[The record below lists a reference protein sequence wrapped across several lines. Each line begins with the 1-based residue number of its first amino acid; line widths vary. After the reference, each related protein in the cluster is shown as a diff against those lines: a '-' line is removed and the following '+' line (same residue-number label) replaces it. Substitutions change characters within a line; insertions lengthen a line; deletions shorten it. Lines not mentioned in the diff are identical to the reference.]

1 MVNRYGLDSAV
12 QKMHR
17 GRLKKMVV
25 VGFTRLKKSLYWR
38 ENSTPAAVM
47 ASLTGEAMFKASEVL
62 AKQYTSADLAQLQR
76 AITENYLV
84 DEDAYMQ
91 ELLALVPADESA
103 IDVITENSAKL
114 VKQVRAQAD
123 GGGIDAF
130 LQEYSLDTKEG
141 IILMC
146 LAEALLRI
154 PDAATAD
161 ALIQDRLSGG
171 DWQKHMGQSS
181 SWLVNSGSWGL
192 SLTNTVINPT
202 GAPMETPRGVFRR
215 LTRRLGMPIVRKAT
229 YAAMR
234 IMGTQFVLGR
244 TIQEALKN
252 SRENRDKGYTHAYDM
267 LGEAALTMADARRY
281 HADYV
286 NSIKVVAQEKF
297 NNPKAPRPTISIK
310 LSALHPRYDMAN
322 HERVLTELAQ
332 SLTELVKLAK
342 EADVGVTID
351 AEECDRHELSL
362 ELFEK
367 VYRSGVCKGWPRFGL
382 VVQAYSKRAL
392 PTLCWLTALAHECG
406 DEIPVRLVKGA
417 YWDTEIK
424 WCQVNGLTGYPV
436 FTRKANTDISYLA
449 CAHYLVSEAT
459 DGAIYPQFAT
469 HNAQTVVAINH
480 LNEKYKRRIEFQRL
494 HGMGDDLYDTILD
507 QEPDTTVRIYAP
519 VGAHKDLLP
528 YLVRRLLENGANT
541 SFVHKLVDPEVPVE
555 QLIQHP
561 LQTISKYE
569 TFANHKIPLPT
580 QIFSD
585 RKNSLGLNMNI
596 HSQADDFIAA
606 VHQYRDK
613 QWQGG
618 PIVNGDV
625 IDAHHRVAIF
635 SPQENE
641 RQIGVI
647 NWGDKALAEQAL
659 NSANAAYRRWRD
671 TDVEVRA
678 KALEKLADL
687 LEANR
692 NELIALCSL
701 EAGKSLQDGID
712 EVREAVDF
720 CRYYAVQAR
729 KMMGEGTTLPGPTGE
744 TNELFLQGRGTFICI
759 SPWNFPLAIFL
770 GQVSAALVTGNCVI
784 AKPAEQTGL
793 IAFRA
798 VQLALEAGIPGD
810 VLHFMPGSGA
820 EVGSYLVS
828 QEDIGGV
835 CFTGSTYTAQSINRA
850 LAARTRAI
858 VPFVAETGGQNAMLI
873 DSTALPEQAVTD
885 IVASAFKS
893 AGQRCSALRVLFVQ
907 DDIADR
913 VIELLKGAMAELQVG
928 DPMLHETDVGP
939 VIDGVAKSNLEQH
952 INDISQAGRLIARA
966 NMPEYTLKGTF
977 VAPTAIEIDSIN
989 QLVKENFGPILHVI
1003 RYKTDELDAVI
1014 DSINNTGFGLTFG
1027 IHSRNETFSAD
1038 VARRIDVG
1046 NVYINRNQIGAVV
1059 GVQPFGGQG
1068 LSGTGP
1074 KAGGPHYLTRFVT
1087 EKTKTNNITAVG
1099 GNATLLSLGD

>member
-1 MVNRYGLDSAV
+1 
-12 QKMHR
+12 
-17 GRLKKMVV
+17 
-25 VGFTRLKKSLYWR
+25 
-38 ENSTPAAVM
+38 
-47 ASLTGEAMFKASEVL
+47 MFKASEVL
-62 AKQYTSADLAQLQR
+62 AAQYSGADLGRLQQ
-76 AITENYLV
+76 AITANYLV
-84 DEDAYMQ
+84 DEDAYLR
-91 ELLALVPADESA
+91 ELMTLVPNQPEQIDAVTQAAAALVGKVRERAD
-103 IDVITENSAKL
+103 NS
-114 VKQVRAQAD
+114 
-123 GGGIDAF
+123 GIDAF

-154 PDAATAD
+154 PDATTAD

-171 DWQKHMGQSS
+171 DWQKHMGQST
-181 SWLVNSGSWGL
+181 SWLVNTGTWGIAFA
-192 SLTNTVINPT
+192 NNRINPT
-202 GAPMETPRGVFRR
+202 GQPMETPRGVFKR
-215 LTRRLGMPIVRKAT
+215 LTRRLSTPVVRKAT
-229 YAAMR
+229 YQAMR

-244 TIQEALKN
+244 TIEEALKN
-252 SRENRDKGYTHAYDM
+252 SRANRDKGYTHSYDM
-267 LGEAALTMADARRY
+267 LGEAALTMRDAQRY

-286 NSIKVVAQEKF
+286 NSIKIVGKENF

-310 LSALHPRYDMAN
+310 LSALHPRYEVAN
-322 HERVLTELAQ
+322 HERVMTELAQ

-342 EADVGVTID
+342 EADVGVSID
-351 AEECDRHELSL
+351 AEEADRLELSL

-392 PTLCWLTALAHECG
+392 PTLCWVTALARECG

-424 WCQVNGLTGYPV
+424 LCQVNGLTGYPV
-436 FTRKANTDISYLA
+436 FTRKANTDVSYLA
-449 CAHYLVSEAT
+449 CAHYLLSAAT

-469 HNAQTVVAINH
+469 HNAHTVVAIRE
-480 LNEKYKRRIEFQRL
+480 LNKQYQRRIEFQRL
-494 HGMGDDLYDTILD
+494 HGMGDDLYDTILEQD
-507 QEPDTTVRIYAP
+507 ENTTVRIYAP

-541 SFVHKLVDPEVPVE
+541 SFVHKLVDPETPVAD
-555 QLIQHP
+555 LIEHP
-561 LQTISKYE
+561 LTTMHQHDH
-569 TFANHKIPLPT
+569 FANAKIPLPT
-580 QIFSD
+580 QIFAD

-606 VHQYRDK
+606 VQQYQDK
-613 QWQGG
+613 QWQAG

-625 IDAHHRVAIF
+625 IDAHHQVAIH
-635 SPQENE
+635 SPQQTD
-641 RQIGVI
+641 RLIGTI
-647 NWGDKALAEQAL
+647 CWGDKVLAEQAL
-659 NSANAAYRRWRD
+659 TSANAAYRRWRD

-687 LEANR
+687 MEANR
-692 NELIALCSL
+692 NELIALCTL

-729 KMMGEGTTLPGPTGE
+729 ELMGQGTTLPGPTGE

-770 GQVSAALVTGNCVI
+770 GQVAAALVTGNCVI
-784 AKPAEQTGL
+784 AKPAEQTGF

-820 EVGSYLVS
+820 EVGSFLVS

-835 CFTGSTYTAQSINRA
+835 CFTGSTYTAQAINRA
-850 LAARTRAI
+850 LAARTGAI
-858 VPFVAETGGQNAMLI
+858 VPLVAETGGQNAMLI

-913 VIELLKGAMAELQVG
+913 VIDLLKGAMAELKVG
-928 DPMLHETDVGP
+928 NPMLHETDVGP
-939 VIDGVAKSNLEQH
+939 VIDGVAKHNLEQH

-966 NMPEYTLKGTF
+966 PMPEYTQGGTF

-1003 RYKTDELDAVI
+1003 RYSTDSLDQVI
-1014 DSINNTGFGLTFG
+1014 DSINGTGFGLTFG
-1027 IHSRNETFSAD
+1027 IHSRNETFAAD
-1038 VARRIDVG
+1038 IARRIDVG

-1059 GVQPFGGQG
+1059 GVQPFGGRG
-1068 LSGTGP
+1068 MSGTGP

-1087 EKTKTNNITAVG
+1087 EKTRTNNITAVG